1 MSSDVMF
8 VLFDASSVGL
18 FHECSSLPK
27 KIYLFIYLFIH
38 KTNLIFLKVLY
49 KSKFFIKKLI

>member
-1 MSSDVMF
+1 MSSDVLF

-27 KIYLFIYLFIH
+27 KIYLFIH